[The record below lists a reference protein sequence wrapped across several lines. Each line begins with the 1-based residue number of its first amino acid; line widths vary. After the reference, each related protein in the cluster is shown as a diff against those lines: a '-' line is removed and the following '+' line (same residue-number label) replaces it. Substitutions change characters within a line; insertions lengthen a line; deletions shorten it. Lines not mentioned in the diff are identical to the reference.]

1 MRQLLDAGV
10 NVGLGVDGTA
20 SNDCGSLIEEARQ
33 ALFLQRSGGKVEGTC
48 AADAED
54 TDQLLACSCQ
64 QGLKFSSGKP
74 WAGGACSWLVWRCL
88 RGVANLKDTMNMAS
102 CLCRLIKTVPSSVQL
117 P

>member
-74 WAGGACSWLVWRCL
+74 WTGGGLLVACVEMSKGRSKSE
-88 RGVANLKDTMNMAS
+88 RHNEHG
-102 CLCRLIKTVPSSVQL
+102 
-117 P
+117 